1 MNDTMHQVEKEVR
14 ETVES
19 GVDIYERVRSITLKA
34 LTERTLDID
43 NIKDVM
49 EAVLKG
55 MSDGMSHHYD
65 PAKQAFKQS
74 TEALD
79 DALTKTAE
87 ASKLAIEEAAS
98 HVDELSS
105 HDFKRAAEDL
115 KSLEGLFLDTIETV
129 GRHSN
134 ETASKIAKDFLSHA
148 RANGTAVGRQ
158 SKIILE
164 GLDNLRLSGQHAV
177 MSSAAATTSALAK
190 IAAGFLA
197 GIAESLNPEK
207 SRK

>member
-1 MNDTMHQVEKEVR
+1 MNDTKQQIEKEVR

-43 NIKDVM
+43 NIRDVM
-49 EAVLKG
+49 ESVLKG
-55 MSDGMSHHYD
+55 MSDGLSHHYD
-65 PAKQAFKQS
+65 PAKHAFKQS
-74 TEALD
+74 AEALD
-79 DALTKTAE
+79 DVLTKTAE

-98 HVDELSS
+98 NVDELSS
-105 HDFKRAAEDL
+105 HDFKQAAEDL

-134 ETASKIAKDFLSHA
+134 ETASKIAKDFLAHA
-148 RANGTAVGRQ
+148 QANGTAVGRQ
-158 SKIILE
+158 SRIILE
-164 GLDNLRLSGQHAV
+164 GLDNLRITGQHAV
-177 MSSAAATTSALAK
+177 MTGAVATTSALAK

-197 GIAESLNPEK
+197 GLAESIHPEK
-207 SRK
+207 SHK

>member
-1 MNDTMHQVEKEVR
+1 MNDTKQQIEKEVR

-43 NIKDVM
+43 NIKEVTD
-49 EAVLKG
+49 AVLKG
-55 MSDGMSHHYD
+55 MSDGLSHQYD
-65 PAKQAFKQS
+65 PAKHAFKQS

-98 HVDELSS
+98 NVDEFSS

-129 GRHSN
+129 GRHGN
-134 ETASKIAKDFLSHA
+134 ETVSKIAKDFLAHA
-148 RANGTAVGRQ
+148 RANGTEVGRQ
-158 SKIILE
+158 SQVILE

-177 MSSAAATTSALAK
+177 MTGAVATTSALAK
-190 IAAGFLA
+190 IAGGFLA
-197 GIAESLNPEK
+197 GIAESLHPEK
-207 SRK
+207 PSK